1 MGLLIE
7 RGIQAVIFDMDG
19 TLIDS
24 HASVERSWKRL
35 AEAMEIDYATAPFV
49 HGVPSLNNIRSIAP
63 GISDADALAWNRIHL
78 QMEIDDT
85 ADVVALEGAMPL
97 LRALE
102 SAHVP
107 WAIATGCQ
115 YGLGEVRQGAAGL
128 PRPDVFVMFGDYTVG
143 KPAPDPFLVAADRL
157 GVEPSRTIV
166 VEDAPSGV
174 TSGLAAGAVVIAVAE
189 THDRSE
195 LAHAHYVVDD
205 LHELRVLLLGS

>member
-1 MGLLIE
+1 MGLIDE
-7 RGIQAVIFDMDG
+7 RGIRAVIFDLDG

-35 AEAMEIDYATAPFV
+35 ANAMEIEYATAPFV
-49 HGVPSLNNIRSIAP
+49 HGVPSLSNIRSIAP
-63 GISDADALAWNRIHL
+63 GISDVDALAWNRIHL

-85 ADVVALEGAMPL
+85 EGVVALEGALPL

-115 YGLGEVRQGAAGL
+115 YGLGEARQGAAGL
-128 PRPDVFVMFGDYTVG
+128 PRPEVFVMFGDYTVG
-143 KPAPDPFLVAADRL
+143 KPAPDPFLVAAERL
-157 GVEPSRTIV
+157 GVDPAMTIV

-174 TSGLAAGAVVIAVAE
+174 TAGLAAGALVVAVAE

-195 LAHAHYVVDD
+195 LAAAHFIVDD
-205 LHELRVLLLGS
+205 LHELLDLLLG

>member
-1 MGLLIE
+1 MGLIDE
-7 RGIQAVIFDMDG
+7 RGIEAVIFDLDG

-24 HASVERSWKRL
+24 HTSIERSWERL
-35 AEAMEIDYATAPFV
+35 AKAMEIDYATAPFV
-49 HGVPSLNNIRSIAP
+49 HGVPSISNIRAIAP

-85 ADVVALEGAMPL
+85 DGVIALEGALPL
-97 LRALE
+97 LRALD

-115 YGLGEVRQGAAGL
+115 YGLGEARQGAAGL

-143 KPAPDPFLVAADRL
+143 KPAPDPFLVAAAHL
-157 GVEPSRTIV
+157 GVDVTRTVV

-174 TSGLAAGAVVIAVAE
+174 TSGLAAGALVVAVAE

-195 LAHAHYVVDD
+195 LAHAHFVVDD
-205 LHELRVLLLGS
+205 LHELLDLLLG